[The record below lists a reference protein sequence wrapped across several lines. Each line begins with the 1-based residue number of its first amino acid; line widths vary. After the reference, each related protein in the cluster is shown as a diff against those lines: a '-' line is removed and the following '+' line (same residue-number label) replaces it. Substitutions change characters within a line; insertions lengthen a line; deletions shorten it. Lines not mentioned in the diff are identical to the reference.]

1 MSPEEEELI
10 RGAVAGD
17 KVALQSLLLLFY
29 SDIEVTIRQNLGAD
43 LAAKLEAQDLMQ
55 EVLVAAYQQIK
66 SFAPS
71 DEGSFRA
78 WLKQIAENRVI
89 DAARK
94 FQRIKRGGQAKE
106 LDIHRFATESLDNV
120 WDWVFAESNPP
131 DRPVRRQEAREAVQV
146 CLARLPDDQ
155 RQAIIAFYFEQQ
167 DTREVARRMDRSP
180 GALRELLRRAR
191 ANLAKDLGT
200 ASKWLSSR

>member
-1 MSPEEEELI
+1 
-10 RGAVAGD
+10 
-17 KVALQSLLLLFY
+17 LQSLLLIYY
-29 SDIEVTIRQNLGAD
+29 SDIELTIRQNLGAD
-43 LAAKLEAQDLMQ
+43 LAAKVEVKDLMQ
-55 EVLVAAYQQIK
+55 EVLLAAYQEIDHF
-66 SFAPS
+66 SPS
-71 DEGSFRA
+71 DAGSFRA
-78 WLKQIAENRVI
+78 WLKRIATNRVV

-94 FQRIKRGGQAKE
+94 FQRIKRGGQVKQA
-106 LDIHRFATESLDNV
+106 DVQRFTADSLDGV

-155 RQAIIAFYFEQQ
+155 RQAMIAFYFEQQ
-167 DTREVARRMDRSP
+167 DTHEVARRMDRSP
-180 GALRELLRRAR
+180 GAVRELLRRAR